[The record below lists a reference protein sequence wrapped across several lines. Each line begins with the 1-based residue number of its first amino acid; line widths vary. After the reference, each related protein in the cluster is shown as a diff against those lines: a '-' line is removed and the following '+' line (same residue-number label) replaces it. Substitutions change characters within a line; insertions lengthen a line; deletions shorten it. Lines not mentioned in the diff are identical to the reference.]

1 MSDPFDLAVF
11 FLEELNSL
19 GEHQDIQVEPVIL
32 PFIHQLITHATEL
45 FNQEHN
51 LVTIQIPLRSKLV
64 LVGDLHGQWRN
75 LREIVK
81 TEGEP
86 LSSNKYIF
94 NGDFGG
100 RGPQSLE
107 TFLALASYK
116 IKYPE
121 AIFLTRGNHESDGI
135 ASEDGCR
142 QEIQSRLGV
151 DTLAIFSS
159 FFKVLPLAA
168 VVKGTQ
174 STATLLIV
182 HGCVPVADTGTVTL
196 EQIAELERR
205 IEPPEGAANLVT
217 QKLWND
223 PCAEHGTHPS
233 EHGGW
238 GKRVGPDETAKFLSL
253 NKLTGI
259 FRSHVEIHSVQED
272 YSGCTTGKAML
283 PDSDTLRTINSHSL
297 LCSSGPCV
305 MVNIQRNAYLP
316 DWNYPIC

>member
-1 MSDPFDLAVF
+1 MSDPFDLALF

-19 GEHQDIQVEPVIL
+19 GEHQDIQIEPFIL
-32 PFIHQLITHATEL
+32 PLIHQLITHATEL
-45 FNQEHN
+45 FNREHN
-51 LVTIQIPLRSKLV
+51 LVPIQVPLRSKLV

-75 LREIVK
+75 LREIMK

-86 LSSNKYIF
+86 SSSNKYIF

-107 TFLALASYK
+107 TFLALAAYK
-116 IKYPE
+116 IRYPE
-121 AIFLTRGNHESDGI
+121 AIFLTRGNHESDSI

-142 QEIQSRLGV
+142 REIQSRLGEN
-151 DTLAIFSS
+151 TFAIFLSL
-159 FFKVLPLAA
+159 FKVLPLAA
-168 VVKGTQ
+168 IVKDAQ

-205 IEPPEGAANLVT
+205 IEPPKGAANLLT
-217 QKLWND
+217 QILWND
-223 PCAEHGTHPS
+223 PCEEHGTHPS
-233 EHGGW
+233 ERGGW
-238 GKRVGPDETAKFLSL
+238 GKRVGPDETAKFLSR
-253 NKLTGI
+253 NKLTSI

-283 PDSDTLRTINSHSL
+283 PDSDMLRSNSHSL
-297 LCSSGPCV
+297 LCSSGLCV
-305 MVNIQRNAYLP
+305 MVNI
-316 DWNYPIC
+316 